1 MARERK
7 RLSSRRSM
15 TMIIILTAVEM
26 VIGDGAVGEGAV
38 DCKFGGNADGI
49 DGGLVILFDFVQ
61 FEILVSIWAVPCH
74 K

>member
-1 MARERK
+1 
-7 RLSSRRSM
+7 M

-49 DGGLVILFDFVQ
+49 DGGR
-61 FEILVSIWAVPCH
+61 CH
-74 K
+74 SFRFC